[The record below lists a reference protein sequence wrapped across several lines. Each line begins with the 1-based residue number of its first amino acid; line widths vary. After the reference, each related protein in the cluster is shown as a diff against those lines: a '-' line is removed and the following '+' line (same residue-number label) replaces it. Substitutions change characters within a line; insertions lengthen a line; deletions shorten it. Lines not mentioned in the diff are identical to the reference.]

1 MNASRRPPAGSRAG
15 APTVSVCM
23 ATYNG
28 ARYVAAQLTSILD
41 QLGADDEVVVVDDAS
56 TDDTV
61 ERLRELGDP
70 RIRVVEAPHNRGYVA
85 TFAQALGLASRDVVL
100 LADQDDVWVAGR
112 VDLMV
117 GGLAQGEVVA
127 ANLGTLDGPA
137 AIRGP
142 YGQRDWR
149 LRSDQSRQHVRNV
162 LGILAGNRPYYG
174 CAMGVRRSSLE
185 RVLPF
190 PGFLTESHDLWIA
203 LYGNVARSIVHL
215 DDRTVLRRFHG
226 ENVTPDRP
234 RGLVQVA
241 RSRLLLLRGAAIL
254 WHRTHR

>member
-1 MNASRRPPAGSRAG
+1 MDAVRPLPAGSREG

-28 ARYVAAQLTSILD
+28 ARYVAGQLRSILD

-61 ERLRELGDP
+61 VRVRELDDP
-70 RIRVVEAPHNRGYVA
+70 RIRIVEAEHNRGYVR
-85 TFAQALGLASRDVVL
+85 TFAQALGLAGRELVL
-100 LADQDDVWVAGR
+100 LADQDDVWVPGR

-117 GGLAQGEVVA
+117 EALARGEVVA
-127 ANLGTLDGPA
+127 TNLGTLDGPDT
-137 AIRGP
+137 IRGP

-149 LRSDQSRQHVRNV
+149 LRSGQSRQHVRNV

-174 CAMGVRRSSLE
+174 CAMGIRRSSVE

-190 PGFLTESHDLWIA
+190 PAFLAESHDLWIA

-234 RGLVQVA
+234 RGPWQVA
-241 RSRLLLLRGAAIL
+241 QSRLLLLRSAAIL
-254 WHRTHR
+254 WRRTRR